1 MRAQKAQ
8 ERYAELVDAHTA
20 AVAKKG
26 RDLMRSK
33 AAFEARRA
41 AALEW
46 CDGLDVAAADRSR
59 FAQLRAAIVGTV
71 LD

>member
-1 MRAQKAQ
+1 
-8 ERYAELVDAHTA
+8 
-20 AVAKKG
+20 
-26 RDLMRSK
+26 MRSK